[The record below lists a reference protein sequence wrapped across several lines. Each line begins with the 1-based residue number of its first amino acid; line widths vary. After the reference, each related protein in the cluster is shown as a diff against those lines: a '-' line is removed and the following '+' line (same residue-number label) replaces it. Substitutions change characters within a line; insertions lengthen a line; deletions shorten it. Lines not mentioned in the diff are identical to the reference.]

1 MASPVSH
8 PLISVIVPAYNV
20 GEKLEETLRSLAG
33 QGPKDDSRFEF
44 LIVDDGSRD
53 NTLEVAK
60 AFAAT
65 DPRFK
70 VLHQRN
76 RGCGPARNTGL
87 DAAAGD
93 WVGFLDGD
101 DILMPGTLDK
111 VLKLGAEPDVN
122 WIFGSYAKFTDH
134 RDGAPAP
141 TTPEGLETRIP
152 EMPPTG
158 TRMRA
163 FDWMK
168 DAIDRHHWVHYCW
181 IQFARRSWVEAHHFR
196 FPPRNVFHQDIFW
209 TADLA
214 AENPIMVFSRDIF
227 VAYRVWSASTSNSKK
242 PRVGKRQGY
251 SYMHIIR
258 SIVRL
263 ANRLRPEHPDVA
275 DALIRHAAFETRHF
289 YGILHHRAV
298 PADRKL
304 MAKVWCPE
312 YTPALFW
319 QGLPKTGS
327 GIWFAVKFGLTL
339 FKYRH
344 C

>member
-111 VLKLGAEPDVN
+111 VLNRTSTGSSGA
-122 WIFGSYAKFTDH
+122 
-134 RDGAPAP
+134 
-141 TTPEGLETRIP
+141 TPNSRIIGTGL
-152 EMPPTG
+152 
-158 TRMRA
+158 
-163 FDWMK
+163 
-168 DAIDRHHWVHYCW
+168 
-181 IQFARRSWVEAHHFR
+181 
-196 FPPRNVFHQDIFW
+196 
-209 TADLA
+209 
-214 AENPIMVFSRDIF
+214 
-227 VAYRVWSASTSNSKK
+227 
-242 PRVGKRQGY
+242 
-251 SYMHIIR
+251 
-258 SIVRL
+258 
-263 ANRLRPEHPDVA
+263 RLRRRP
-275 DALIRHAAFETRHF
+275 R
-289 YGILHHRAV
+289 G
-298 PADRKL
+298 
-304 MAKVWCPE
+304 
-312 YTPALFW
+312 
-319 QGLPKTGS
+319 
-327 GIWFAVKFGLTL
+327 
-339 FKYRH
+339 
-344 C
+344 

>member
-122 WIFGSYAKFTDH
+122 WIFGSYAEFTDH

-242 PRVGKRQGY
+242 PRAVSARAIPTCISSG
-251 SYMHIIR
+251 R
-258 SIVRL
+258 SCGSRIACVL
-263 ANRLRPEHPDVA
+263 N
-275 DALIRHAAFETRHF
+275 TRMS
-289 YGILHHRAV
+289 R
-298 PADRKL
+298 
-304 MAKVWCPE
+304 
-312 YTPALFW
+312 TP
-319 QGLPKTGS
+319 
-327 GIWFAVKFGLTL
+327 
-339 FKYRH
+339 
-344 C
+344 